1 MIYYCFV
8 KKPKRVTLDK
18 SYEEILK
25 KAEEEYNKINT
36 EHPKREIL
44 VERNRTFVELISNTL
59 ITYNKREENL
69 N

>member
-36 EHPKREIL
+36 EHPKKEIL
-44 VERNRTFVELISNTL
+44 IERNRAFVESISTILN
-59 ITYNKREENL
+59 TYNKKRENL